1 MLRRNRT
8 ILSFTLYSSL
18 ITIHY
23 SLSSNNMRKIIL
35 TITAFLIIL
44 FANAQTTWTLQ
55 QCIDTALMNN
65 RNIKQNE
72 LTKTTKEIAY
82 QQARNNLLPNLN
94 ASANQGWSFGR
105 SQLADG
111 TYQNINSSSSSFNL
125 SAGITLFDG
134 LRMKYNIDARMAEL
148 KASEANLEKIRQ
160 DIILSVSTSFL
171 QVLLNKELLSISVNQ
186 LKLTEAKI
194 AQQKSLIEAGI
205 LAEGEIYELL
215 AQQSKE
221 EVNKIQAQNS
231 LQLSLLDLA
240 QILELSDFKNLD
252 VQVPNDLMTN
262 ELALLDADKVYE
274 NALQHRPEIKN
285 AEYQLLNSEK
295 NIQIARSYF
304 FPTLSFGANV
314 GAGYYN
320 SVSAPLNTN
329 LGFSLSIP
337 LFNKMETHNQV
348 RTAQINAKSYK
359 LNVDNTKLELRKTVQ
374 QAYYNALAAKAKWDA
389 SLQSEQAGAEAYRF
403 ANQKFEGGKS
413 TVYELFQAK
422 NNLTQTQSEVVQSKY
437 EYVFRLKI
445 LELLN

>member
-1 MLRRNRT
+1 
-8 ILSFTLYSSL
+8 
-18 ITIHY
+18 
-23 SLSSNNMRKIIL
+23 MRKIIL
-35 TITAFLIIL
+35 TVTAFLIIL
-44 FANAQTTWTLQ
+44 FANAQTPWTLQ

-82 QQARNNLLPNLN
+82 QQARNNLLPSLN
-94 ASANQGWSFGR
+94 ASASQGWSFGR

-111 TYQNINSSSSSFNL
+111 TYQNINSSNSSFSL
-125 SAGITLFDG
+125 SSGITLFDG
-134 LRMKYNIDARMAEL
+134 LRMKYNIDARMNEL

-171 QVLLNKELLSISVNQ
+171 QVLLNKELLSISENQ
-186 LKLTEAKI
+186 LKLTEAKME
-194 AQQKSLIEAGI
+194 QQKSLVKAGI
-205 LAEGEIYELL
+205 LAEGELFELI

-221 EVNKIQAQNS
+221 EVNKIQSQNA

-240 QILELSDFKNLD
+240 QILELSDFEDLD
-252 VQVPNDLMTN
+252 VRVPNDLMTN
-262 ELALLDADKVYE
+262 ELELLDADKVYAS
-274 NALQHRPEIKN
+274 ALQHRPEIKN
-285 AEYQLLNSEK
+285 AELELQNSEK
-295 NIQIARSYF
+295 SILIARSYF

-320 SVSAPLNTN
+320 SVSTPLNTS
-329 LGFSLSIP
+329 LGFSLSVPI
-337 LFNKMETHNQV
+337 FNKMETKSQV

-359 LNVDNTKLELRKTVQ
+359 LNVDNTKIELRKTVQ
-374 QAYYNALAAKAKWDA
+374 QAYYNAVGAKAKWDA
-389 SLQSEQAGAEAYRF
+389 SLKSEQAGAEAYRF
-403 ANQKFEGGKS
+403 ANQKYEAGKS

-422 NNLTQTQSEVVQSKY
+422 NNLTQAQSEVVQSKY